1 MESGD
6 QRGKKPKI
14 ELPNGRVKQKVGA
27 EETNGGGG
35 GRAIVAAEAGG
46 ASRSRVD
53 ITINFDITLLQCP
66 VCALPLKPPVFQVNS
81 YLSSTLDRLDRR
93 FVACIHLAA
102 VVNYTGALLLI
113 RLAQCNAEGHVA
125 CASCHGKLPGNR
137 CHACDHGGVYGR
149 CVAMDAV
156 VRAARAPCP
165 YDRHGCP
172 SYLAYHDLGSHQS
185 VCPYAPCSCTEPG
198 CVFAGPPAALL
209 GHLIGAHSWPVRSI
223 RYGKVLRLRVPVSEP
238 PRVLLVEEGDGR
250 VFLLS
255 GLVCRSVSLVCV
267 RANEAAGPPY
277 TCKLWADAPP
287 DVATGKENSL
297 LMDSTVTSSAA
308 PGQVAMEEVMFLD
321 VPPVMLH
328 GAGASK
334 EMLLRVRIDKSSSMP

>member
-1 MESGD
+1 
-6 QRGKKPKI
+6 
-14 ELPNGRVKQKVGA
+14 
-27 EETNGGGG
+27 
-35 GRAIVAAEAGG
+35 
-46 ASRSRVD
+46 
-53 ITINFDITLLQCP
+53 
-66 VCALPLKPPVFQVNS
+66 
-81 YLSSTLDRLDRR
+81 
-93 FVACIHLAA
+93 
-102 VVNYTGALLLI
+102 
-113 RLAQCNAEGHVA
+113 
-125 CASCHGKLPGNR
+125 
-137 CHACDHGGVYGR
+137 
-149 CVAMDAV
+149 MDAV

-209 GHLIGAHSWPVRSI
+209 GHLIGAHSWPMRSI
-223 RYGKVLRLRVPVSEP
+223 RYGKVLRLRVPVFEP

-255 GLVCRSVSLVCV
+255 GLICRSVSLVCV

-334 EMLLRVRIDKSSSMP
+334 EMLLRVHIDKPSRVP